1 MKDTTTPNAEWIRRW
16 ATDEGQHW
24 VAETERYDNINS
36 GFGAAMLDDA
46 ALRPGERV
54 LDIGCGNGAS
64 TIEAARRVRPG
75 GTVLG
80 VDVSPLMLR
89 RARERATAAGMDE
102 IEFVEADAQVYG
114 FGDGRFDVVISRNGV
129 MFFDDPN
136 AAFANLA
143 RALYPGGRLAFTA
156 PQGFGRN
163 PWIMVAGAAAA
174 PHIGMPPGLV
184 PNAPGPLGLADPK
197 RIRDV
202 LDGARFT
209 AVRIE
214 ELSGPIHIGHDVD
227 DAVAFL
233 RSMPIVRDLLA
244 AASPEKRAAAVDAVR
259 EAITPYAGPGGV
271 VMEGN
276 GAWLVV
282 AGR

>member
-1 MKDTTTPNAEWIRRW
+1 MTDTTTPNTEWIRRW

-36 GFGAAMLDDA
+36 GFGAAMLDAA
-46 ALRPGERV
+46 ALRAGERV
-54 LDIGCGNGAS
+54 LDIGCGNGAT

-75 GTVLG
+75 GTVVG
-80 VDVSPLMLR
+80 VDVSPPMLA
-89 RARERATAAGMDE
+89 RARARATAAAVDE
-102 IEFVEADAQVYG
+102 IEFIEVDAQVYD
-114 FGDGRFDVVISRNGV
+114 FGDGHFDAAISRNGV

-143 RALYPGGRLAFTA
+143 RALRPGGRLAFTA
-156 PQGFGRN
+156 PQGFDRN

-174 PHIGMPPGLV
+174 PHVGMPPGLA
-184 PNAPGPLGLADPK
+184 PNAPGPLGLVDPK
-197 RIRDV
+197 RTRDI
-202 LDGARFT
+202 LDEAGFT
-209 AVRIE
+209 EVRIE
-214 ELSGPIHIGHDVD
+214 ELSGPIRIGDDVD

-233 RSMPIVRDLLA
+233 RSMPIVRNLLA

-259 EAITPYAGPGGV
+259 EAISPYAGPGGV
-271 VMEGN
+271 VIEGN
-276 GAWLVV
+276 GAWLVM